1 MNEEKCLSTSIRET
15 EISREFMQLESEV
28 SDLQSLV
35 RELRDKLTC
44 VLSEEIEKPK
54 DPQEK
59 SFEIEV
65 LSIKTEMGG
74 RLNKLYDDTNI
85 TKNIIER
92 IIKRLEL

>member
-1 MNEEKCLSTSIRET
+1 MNEENKCASIRET

-35 RELRDKLTC
+35 KELRDRLVC
-44 VLSEEIEKPK
+44 VLSEEVEQAK
-54 DPQEK
+54 DPQNKPLE
-59 SFEIEV
+59 
-65 LSIKTEMGG
+65 LQSIKTEMGR

-92 IIKRLEL
+92 IIERLEL